1 MAVLNKT
8 WERISRVSPKEAAVV
23 TGESASEAEG
33 AADEPTVYPQPW
45 LVYVPDESG
54 AEAFDKAEKVVL
66 MDDKVCIGMWAFKCV
81 KMNDEEAKADPLLA
95 KGSEIPRFY
104 VVHRDLSKV
113 KLIEGSDMSAKKLFS
128 AMESA
133 SNDAYK
139 QKLEKNVKSVLKVL
153 NEFDKINNERRV
165 LDEKKAR
172 DGGEVDKK
180 MERDIAELDEREK
193 KANEEKAELL
203 NFELKDA

>member
-1 MAVLNKT
+1 MAVLNKN
-8 WERISRVSPKEAAVV
+8 WESANRVSPKEAAVV
-23 TGESASEAEG
+23 TGESASEAE
-33 AADEPTVYPQPW
+33 AAQEPTIYPQPW
-45 LVYVPDESG
+45 LVYVPTVSG
-54 AEAFDKAEKVVL
+54 EEAFDKAEKVVL

-81 KMNDEEAKADPLLA
+81 KMNDEDAKADPLLA
-95 KGSEIPRFY
+95 KGSELPRFY

-113 KLIEGSDMSAKKLFS
+113 KLIEGGDMSAKKLFS

-139 QKLEKNVKSVLKVL
+139 QKLEKNVKSVLKIL

-165 LDEKKAR
+165 LEEKKAR
-172 DGGEVDKK
+172 AGGEVDKK

-203 NFELKDA
+203 AFELKDA

>member
-1 MAVLNKT
+1 MAVLNKN
-8 WERISRVSPKEAAVV
+8 WESANRVSPKEAAVV
-23 TGESASEAEG
+23 TGESASEAE
-33 AADEPTVYPQPW
+33 AAQEPTIYPQPW
-45 LVYVPDESG
+45 LVYVPAVSG
-54 AEAFDKAEKVVL
+54 EEAFDKAEKVVL

-81 KMNDEEAKADPLLA
+81 KMNDEDAKADPLLA
-95 KGSEIPRFY
+95 KGSELPRFY

-113 KLIEGSDMSAKKLFS
+113 KLIEGGDMSAKKLFS

-139 QKLEKNVKSVLKVL
+139 QKLEKNVKSVLKIL

-165 LDEKKAR
+165 LEEKKAR
-172 DGGEVDKK
+172 AGGEVDKK

>member
-1 MAVLNKT
+1 MAVLNKN
-8 WERISRVSPKEAAVV
+8 WESANRVSPKEAAVV
-23 TGESASEAEG
+23 TGESASEAE
-33 AADEPTVYPQPW
+33 AAQEPTVYPQPW
-45 LVYVPDESG
+45 LIYVPAVSG
-54 AEAFDKAEKVVL
+54 EEAFDKAEKVVL

-81 KMNDEEAKADPLLA
+81 KMSDEDAKADPLLA
-95 KGSEIPRFY
+95 KGSELPRFY

-113 KLIEGSDMSAKKLFS
+113 KLVEGGDMSAKKLFS

-139 QKLEKNVKSVLKVL
+139 QKLEKNVKSVLKIL

-165 LDEKKAR
+165 LEEKKAR
-172 DGGEVDKK
+172 AGGEVDKK